1 MRSTKFVWL
10 VVGLSACAGGTLPA
24 EAPSPAA
31 TGGTA
36 GATLGKAPDSGKV
49 DRVGTADGSLAPDG
63 TNDLSFTSD
72 VDGAVAALFLL
83 SVDESG
89 APTGQYQADTLVG
102 QTESPKELG
111 AKPGSGTSGLG
122 VVEGEKMLNAADG
135 SLSEL
140 GPGMHRLVLYVAPS
154 PGLPP
159 GTRLRVYVQRPD
171 KTLIAGATTTN

>member
-1 MRSTKFVWL
+1 MHNVKLGWL
-10 VVGLSACAGGTLPA
+10 VLSLSACAGNAPPV

-31 TGGTA
+31 TGDSA

-49 DRVGTADGSLAPDG
+49 DRVGAADGSLTPDG
-63 TNDLSFTSD
+63 TNDLSFVSE
-72 VDGAVAALFLL
+72 VDGAIAALFLL

-102 QTESPKELG
+102 QAESPKELG

-122 VVEGEKMLNAADG
+122 VVEGEKMLNAKDG
-135 SLSEL
+135 SLGEV
-140 GPGMHRLVLYVAPS
+140 GPGMHRLVLYVAPA
-154 PGLPP
+154 PGLQA
-159 GTRLRVYVQRPD
+159 GTRLRLYVQRPD

>member
-1 MRSTKFVWL
+1 MQITKLGWL
-10 VVGLSACAGGTLPA
+10 VLGLSACAGGAPPP

-31 TGGTA
+31 TGDSA

-49 DRVGTADGSLAPDG
+49 DRVGATDGSLAPDG
-63 TNDLSFTSD
+63 TNDLSFVSD
-72 VDGAVAALFLL
+72 VDGAIGALFLL
-83 SVDESG
+83 SVDENG

-102 QTESPKELG
+102 QAESPKELG

-122 VVEGEKMLNAADG
+122 VVGGEKMLNAADG
-135 SLSEL
+135 SLGEL

-154 PGLPP
+154 PGLPA
-159 GTRLRVYVQRPD
+159 GTRVRVYVQRPD